1 MIWGYGSD
9 KFLVNGLGSIFIIL
23 LMLEQMH
30 TLLAVPSQKDREN
43 RYIAMGGAVIGITVF
58 MQFFWINEYSVWWN
72 IPAQWVMLSIY
83 GIIGEKAK
91 GYVAVSKATVVITFF
106 SIAVILTNGI
116 VSTILIKIY
125 MVNLSVIYFFVA
137 LLSMWGIK
145 KISGLSNTA
154 EKVLLV
160 VVVIISVGI
169 VYLLLF
175 TTASRMY
182 SVVGIVLIDSILIYL
197 FLRTKEEQQRE
208 QYYMQQERKRQQ
220 QELYMR
226 GIHEIDEQI
235 KKTRHDLKKHLQSLN
250 GYLYSEIPDIE
261 GMRRYLAE
269 YTQRTLILGDM
280 VYTDSIVVNTI
291 LNAKLMFC
299 REKGIQTEVYVCRKL
314 KQISEVDM
322 CSILGN
328 ALDNAIEAQLKLP
341 VNDRIIGISIQ
352 SDEDV
357 LDIVIKNAIAESVL
371 QHQGLEYTSKKSSRH
386 GYGIKIIKETVQ
398 QLDGTLDFYEKDS
411 FFYCEIIL

>member
-9 KFLVNGLGSIFIIL
+9 KFLVNGLGSIFISL

-30 TLLAVPSQKDREN
+30 TLLAVQSQKDREN

-160 VVVIISVGI
+160 VVVIILVGI

-280 VYTDSIVVNTI
+280 VYTDSIVVNII

-299 REKGIQTEVYVCRKL
+299 RKK
-314 KQISEVDM
+314 
-322 CSILGN
+322 
-328 ALDNAIEAQLKLP
+328 
-341 VNDRIIGISIQ
+341 
-352 SDEDV
+352 
-357 LDIVIKNAIAESVL
+357 
-371 QHQGLEYTSKKSSRH
+371 EYRQRYMYAGS
-386 GYGIKIIKETVQ
+386 
-398 QLDGTLDFYEKDS
+398 
-411 FFYCEIIL
+411 

>member
-1 MIWGYGSD
+1 
-9 KFLVNGLGSIFIIL
+9 
-23 LMLEQMH
+23 
-30 TLLAVPSQKDREN
+30 
-43 RYIAMGGAVIGITVF
+43 
-58 MQFFWINEYSVWWN
+58 
-72 IPAQWVMLSIY
+72 
-83 GIIGEKAK
+83 
-91 GYVAVSKATVVITFF
+91 
-106 SIAVILTNGI
+106 
-116 VSTILIKIY
+116 
-125 MVNLSVIYFFVA
+125 
-137 LLSMWGIK
+137 
-145 KISGLSNTA
+145 
-154 EKVLLV
+154 
-160 VVVIISVGI
+160 
-169 VYLLLF
+169 
-175 TTASRMY
+175 MY

-208 QYYMQQERKRQQ
+208 QYYMQ

>member
-1 MIWGYGSD
+1 
-9 KFLVNGLGSIFIIL
+9 
-23 LMLEQMH
+23 
-30 TLLAVPSQKDREN
+30 
-43 RYIAMGGAVIGITVF
+43 MG
-58 MQFFWINEYSVWWN
+58 N
-72 IPAQWVMLSIY
+72 
-83 GIIGEKAK
+83 
-91 GYVAVSKATVVITFF
+91 
-106 SIAVILTNGI
+106 
-116 VSTILIKIY
+116 
-125 MVNLSVIYFFVA
+125 
-137 LLSMWGIK
+137 K

-261 GMRRYLAE
+261 GMRRYPIPIF
-269 YTQRTLILGDM
+269 LI
-280 VYTDSIVVNTI
+280 
-291 LNAKLMFC
+291 APPK
-299 REKGIQTEVYVCRKL
+299 
-314 KQISEVDM
+314 
-322 CSILGN
+322 
-328 ALDNAIEAQLKLP
+328 P
-341 VNDRIIGISIQ
+341 VAS
-352 SDEDV
+352 
-357 LDIVIKNAIAESVL
+357 
-371 QHQGLEYTSKKSSRH
+371 
-386 GYGIKIIKETVQ
+386 
-398 QLDGTLDFYEKDS
+398 
-411 FFYCEIIL
+411 

>member
-9 KFLVNGLGSIFIIL
+9 KFLVNGLGSIFISL

-43 RYIAMGGAVIGITVF
+43 RYIAMGAAVIGITVF
-58 MQFFWINEYSVWWN
+58 MQFCWINEYSVWWN

-137 LLSMWGIK
+137 LFSMWGIK

-197 FLRTKEEQQRE
+197 FLRTKEAQKRE

>member
-1 MIWGYGSD
+1 MIWGYEIGI
-9 KFLVNGLGSIFIIL
+9 FLANEIGIIL
-23 LMLEQMH
+23 ICFLMLEQMH
-30 TLLAVPSQKDREN
+30 EFLAVQLKKNRGN
-43 RYIAMGGAVIGITVF
+43 RYIVMGTVIMGIMVF
-58 MQFFWINEYSVWWN
+58 MQFCWVNGYSVWWN
-72 IPAQWVMLSIY
+72 IPVQWVVLSIY
-83 GIIGEKAK
+83 GFIGEKAK
-91 GYVAVSKATVVITFF
+91 GYVAVSKATVVITSF

-145 KISGLSNTA
+145 KISGLFNTS
-154 EKVLLV
+154 EKVLLL

-175 TTASRMY
+175 TTAGRMY
-182 SVVGIVLIDSILIYL
+182 SVVGIGLIDIILICL
-197 FLRTKEEQQRE
+197 LLQTKEEQQRE
-208 QYYMQQERKRQQ
+208 QYYIRQERRRQQ

-226 GIHEIDEQI
+226 SIYEMDEQV
-235 KKTRHDLKKHLQSLN
+235 KKIRHDLKKHLQSLN

-269 YTQRTLILGDM
+269 YTQKTLILGDM
-280 VYTDSIVVNTI
+280 VYTDSVVVNTI
-291 LNAKLMFC
+291 LNAKLVFC

-357 LDIVIKNAIAESVL
+357 LDIIIKNAIAESVL
-371 QHQGLEYTSKKSSRH
+371 QHRALEYTSKKSSGH
-386 GYGIKIIKETVQ
+386 GYGIKIMKEAVQ
-398 QLDGTLDFYEKDS
+398 RLEGTLDFYEKDS

>member
-9 KFLVNGLGSIFIIL
+9 KFLVNGLGSIFISL

-145 KISGLSNTA
+145 KISGLS
-154 EKVLLV
+154 
-160 VVVIISVGI
+160 VGI

-182 SVVGIVLIDSILIYL
+182 SEVGIVLIDSILIYL